1 MLLGAAILVAL
12 VMARALGARLTRL
25 ASLRLRGT
33 GLVFASLA
41 TQLVIFTRVS
51 HLVPGRLD
59 VGLHICTYALL
70 LTFLL
75 LNTRYRG
82 LWISGLG
89 LAANATAIVA
99 NGGRMPI
106 SLAAWTASGRS
117 KATIT
122 AHGFHNNNVLAGRH
136 TLFAWLGDVFV
147 LPRGIPL
154 ATAFSIGD
162 VLIVLGAIAFV
173 CRACAPPGAPTLS
186 HLREPLR
193 LPEFRRLLIG
203 RATSKLGDLLTMAA
217 VVTWLF
223 ARSDST
229 AAVSAFLIAR
239 ILAATAGGVLAA
251 PLLDRLP
258 GFRTLSIIEL
268 ARGAITLCALPL
280 ALAGFVVPVVVVV
293 CISTLTGAA
302 TSPSAA
308 SLVPELLPRE
318 LVNLGN
324 GLHGL
329 TQNVVMVVG
338 AAAGSFA
345 VIRLGIGGALALDIA
360 TFCIAAVLY
369 LRFAAQPQA
378 NPTASEGASHREL
391 LRNLVS
397 SRLVLGLTA
406 SFTVVTAAM
415 GLLNATLPAF
425 FDGKLAATDV
435 YGYALAAIG
444 AGAMVG
450 ELLSGFVDAESAA
463 RRSVTFAFLL
473 SAATV
478 FVLSRTGTLATAYLM
493 LLLLG
498 MTDGTTE
505 TVRDTLFQRYLPKR
519 LRAGTFALSSAFQN
533 AGMVVGFA
541 LAPVVLSF
549 ASSARAFDIV
559 ALGCVAGAALAAV
572 ALLRRPTTVGTATTP
587 PSVLDRPTTAPETVT
602 SG

>member
-1 MLLGAAILVAL
+1 VFLGAAILVAL
-12 VMARALGARLTRL
+12 VAARALGARLTRL
-25 ASLRLRGT
+25 ASLRFRGT
-33 GLVFASLA
+33 ILVFASLA
-41 TQLVIFTRVS
+41 IQLVIFTRVS

-59 VGLHICTYALL
+59 GGLHVCTYALL
-70 LTFLL
+70 IAFLA
-75 LNTRYRG
+75 LNTRYRA
-82 LWISGLG
+82 LWISALG

-117 KATIT
+117 AATIT
-122 AHGFHNNNVLAGRH
+122 AHGFHNNNVLAGPH

-154 ATAFSIGD
+154 ATAFSVGD
-162 VLIVLGAIAFV
+162 MLIVFGAIAFV
-173 CRACAPPGAPTLS
+173 CRACAAPEAPTLR

-223 ARSDST
+223 ARSHST
-229 AAVSAFLIAR
+229 AAVSAYLIAR

-268 ARGAITLCALPL
+268 ARGAITLCALPF

-302 TSPSAA
+302 TTPSAA
-308 SLVPELLPRE
+308 SLVPDLLPRE

-345 VIRLGIGGALALDIA
+345 VIRLGIGGALVLDIA

-378 NPTASEGASHREL
+378 PTASESVSHREL

-425 FDGKLAATDV
+425 FDGKLAASDV

-444 AGAMVG
+444 AGAMIG
-450 ELLSGFVDAESAA
+450 ELLTGFVDAESAA
-463 RRSVTFAFLL
+463 RRSVGFAFLL
-473 SAATV
+473 SAASV

-498 MTDGTTE
+498 MSDGTTE
-505 TVRDTLFQRYLPKR
+505 TVRDTLFQRYVPKR

-541 LAPVVLSF
+541 LAPVVLSVG
-549 ASSARAFDIV
+549 SSARALDTV
-559 ALGCVAGAALAAV
+559 AVGCVAGAALAAI
-572 ALLRRPTTVGTATTP
+572 ALLRRSEARTTAARSL
-587 PSVLDRPTTAPETVT
+587 SVLEPAGAAGETLT